1 MTVQIIDENQIEEW
15 IEEMIYIEEHLNKIS
30 FSHYNYSIS
39 CLSCFWEI
47 PCSESKHL
55 LVINNHIRCPKCS
68 GDKLRLKNVESK
80 RF

>member
-1 MTVQIIDENQIEEW
+1 MTLQITDQTPIEEW
-15 IEEMIYIEEHLNKIS
+15 IEEMTYIVEHLNKKS

-47 PCSESKHL
+47 SYSESKIL
-55 LVINNHIRCPKCS
+55 IVVDDRIRCPKC
-68 GDKLRLKNVESK
+68 KVEKIRLKKQTSL